1 MSLPAS
7 QDQIQASDY
16 NELQL
21 AVQLLLG
28 DGVGSRGYGQSQLI
42 ASSQIVETNGEFPV
56 ITRTQWNQLR
66 QDIGLIRQHQTGTFP
81 ALIDLDSRLQID
93 ADVNQNFDNIL
104 NASDAN
110 RFQIAAPRSVTASKA
125 SENFTGQWSVS
136 ANTQVT
142 INFNTA
148 DNARWF
154 FNSGGK
160 IRFFSQRSGGSST
173 PQNTTWTSLLNN
185 IGTVSFSANAPSV
198 NFYSLTDQDQVSYE
212 FKVGD
217 VLPTSVYSNN
227 DMKYR
232 ISVRSNVA
240 NNSNGG
246 ATQLIFTVDWLD
258 NYTPGSFPGGGPIL
272 NPDLVDGTLS
282 LAVSETKAAAPFVID
297 SPSYSISS
305 ITAS

>member
-1 MSLPAS
+1 MSLPSS

-21 AVQLLLG
+21 AVQLLLD

-42 ASSQIVETNGEFPV
+42 SSSQIVEINGEFPV
-56 ITRTQWNQLR
+56 ITRNQWEQLR
-66 QDIGLIRQHQTGTFP
+66 QDIGLIRQHQTGAFP
-81 ALIDLDSRLQID
+81 NLVNLDSRLQID

-104 NASDAN
+104 NLSDAN
-110 RFQIAAPRSVTASKA
+110 RFQIAASRSVTVGKATQQFTSSWKVAAS
-125 SENFTGQWSVS
+125 
-136 ANTQVT
+136 TQAT

-148 DNARWF
+148 DSARWF

-160 IRFFSQRSGGSST
+160 IRFFSQRSGGGST
-173 PQNTTWTSLLNN
+173 PQNSTWTSFLNA
-185 IGTVSFSANAPSV
+185 IGTLSFAANSPTV
-198 NFYSLTDQDQVSYE
+198 NFYSLTNQNQVLYE
-212 FKVGD
+212 FIVGN
-217 VLPTSVYSNN
+217 VLPTSIYSNN

-246 ATQLIFTVDWLD
+246 ATQLTFIVEWID
-258 NYTPGSFPGGGPIL
+258 NYESGTFPTGPT
-272 NPDLVDGTLS
+272 NPDRVDGTLRLS
-282 LAVSETKAAAPFVID
+282 VSEIKAASPFVIS
-297 SPSYSISS
+297 SPSYSISP